1 MTKQLVVLTLALLV
15 IGLLC
20 SCDRPRASPQ
30 AASEPVL
37 VLERT
42 GGIAG
47 FADHL
52 VVGFDGQYYLS
63 QRQKEYIGSLSA
75 NSTVWLRDQYNR
87 LAPFTLRLEDNPGG
101 PDNMVRQVVW
111 TGLGKQVATQAEQQE
126 ILNWSIDL
134 LATLL
139 KPQ

>member
-1 MTKQLVVLTLALLV
+1 MTRRLVVFTVTLLL
-15 IGLLC
+15 IALLC
-20 SCDRPRASPQ
+20 SCDRPNSSPQ
-30 AASEPVL
+30 TAREPVL
-37 VLERT
+37 VVERT

-63 QRQKEYIGSLSA
+63 QRQKEFIGSLGA
-75 NSTVWLRDQYNR
+75 ESTAWLREQYTR

-111 TGLGKQVATQAEQQE
+111 TGLGKEVATQAEQQK
-126 ILNWSIDL
+126 ILNWGIDL
-134 LATLL
+134 LATLV
-139 KPQ
+139 KAQ

>member
-1 MTKQLVVLTLALLV
+1 MTRRLARLTLALLL

-20 SCDRPRASPQ
+20 SCDQPHSSPQ
-30 AASEPVL
+30 TSSEPVL
-37 VLERT
+37 VVERT

-63 QRQKEYIGSLSA
+63 QRQKEFIGSLSA
-75 NSTVWLRDQYNR
+75 ESTAWLRDQYNR

-101 PDNMVRQVVW
+101 PDNMVRQIVW
-111 TGLGKQVATQAEQQE
+111 TGLGKEVATQAEQQK
-126 ILNWSIDL
+126 ILNWGIDL
-134 LATLL
+134 LATLV
-139 KPQ
+139 KAQ